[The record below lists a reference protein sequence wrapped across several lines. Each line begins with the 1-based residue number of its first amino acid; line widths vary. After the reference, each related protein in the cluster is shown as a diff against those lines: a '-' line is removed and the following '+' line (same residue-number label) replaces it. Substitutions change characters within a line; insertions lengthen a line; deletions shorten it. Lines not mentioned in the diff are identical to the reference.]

1 MPNTNMKPINALCYD
16 CVHFRGAT
24 SGKCNA
30 FPDQIPEK
38 LWSGKFLHREPFP
51 GDHGIQ
57 FVPRMS
63 EFLTISEVADALR
76 VNPKTIY
83 RAVWSKNVPAYKVGK
98 AWRIAKRDIEL
109 FRK

>member
-1 MPNTNMKPINALCYD
+1 
-16 CVHFRGAT
+16 
-24 SGKCNA
+24 
-30 FPDQIPEK
+30 
-38 LWSGKFLHREPFP
+38 
-51 GDHGIQ
+51 
-57 FVPRMS
+57 MS